1 MEYKVEK
8 NIYFKIAIFTFMVY
22 MFFTFFGTKI
32 PFQPKLDE
40 SKLGGTG
47 NIVNQIV
54 YSSLF
59 LLSVI
64 SLFFR
69 RLDALAIIKKEKLLT
84 IFLIWC
90 FISILWS
97 YSPIDTGKRFFRTL
111 TLFTV
116 TLSLLVHTSSTKDI
130 LNFLKPILYPYIFIS
145 VIACLTISGAIDV
158 KFNTWRGFEDT
169 KNVLGG
175 VSVVCILLTFFI
187 YKMETGSAKF
197 IAAIAMLFSFALL
210 LGSRSATAIS
220 SFFIIAACGSI
231 ISIDELFKPL
241 GLGRAVS
248 AVILLFAFTMI
259 AIFVLAS
266 PEIIAMVTEAIGKDP
281 SFSGR
286 TDLWTAM
293 FISISH
299 HPFLGTGYQA
309 FWSVD
314 PPSNYLQHIYATF
327 VWIPN
332 EAHNGFID
340 IANEVGLI
348 GLVLFLIMIFRYFIS
363 MRRLNTHNLWKWLII
378 AALIGNMQESY
389 LIEFGGPP
397 GVMVVISYLI
407 LFTQL
412 WKQDAE
418 VE

>member
-1 MEYKVEK
+1 
-8 NIYFKIAIFTFMVY
+8 